1 MAITDPQAVRFC
13 NETIRQ
19 AADKIVGLHYEL
31 IRMKQQWVAEGMGAK
46 QPDDGQVVEDG
57 APADGRPP
65 LNTTEVNA
73 LKDYVLAFTADME
86 ANDNLKLNTALGIA
100 VNPR

>member
-13 NETIRQ
+13 NETIRP
-19 AADKIVGLHYEL
+19 AADRIVGLYYTL
-31 IRMKQQWVAEGMGAK
+31 KRMQQQWVAEGMGAK
-46 QPDDGQVVEDG
+46 LPNDGQVVEDG
-57 APADGRPP
+57 APADGRPQ
-65 LNTTEVNA
+65 LDTTQVNG
-73 LKDYVLAFTADME
+73 LATWVTAFLSDME